1 MYCEKC
7 NTKVAQAI
15 RICPKC
21 GNRSFSEVI
30 TKNDMPSSHQR
41 PHASSAHS
49 LRNSS
54 LQNPRPWI
62 RFWARFFDWMF
73 FGIFIGI
80 IIGYWAPNS
89 MPHETVLSFM
99 ILYLWIF
106 GDAFCISKFGTT
118 PGKKLFRISLTHKSG
133 DPIIFSDALTR
144 SGLVLWRGFAL
155 GLPIV
160 YIITGI
166 VAYNNLMKN
175 GTTTWDSEGGYIVSH
190 QKLGFERLIIIAG
203 IAVAFS
209 YLVYLSSESP
219 NHSTYL

>member
-21 GNRSFSEVI
+21 ANRSFSEAI
-30 TKNDMPSSHQR
+30 TKNVMPSSHQR

-73 FGIFIGI
+73 FGILIGI

-99 ILYLWIF
+99 ILYLWVF

-133 DPIIFSDALTR
+133 NPINFSDALTR
-144 SGLVLWRGFAL
+144 SGLVLWRGFAI

-166 VAYNNLMKN
+166 VAYNNLKKN

-190 QKLGFERLIIIAG
+190 QKLGFERLIIITG
-203 IAVAFS
+203 IAVAFF
-209 YLVYLSSESP
+209 YLVYLGSESP

>member
-7 NTKVAQAI
+7 NTKVAQAM

-30 TKNDMPSSHQR
+30 TKKNVTPSRRER
-41 PHASSAHS
+41 PRASSARS
-49 LRNSS
+49 VLNSS

-62 RFWARFFDWMF
+62 RFWARLYDWIF
-73 FGIFIGI
+73 FGVFLGVC
-80 IIGYWAPNS
+80 IGYWAPNS
-89 MPHETVLSFM
+89 IPSDTVLGF
-99 ILYLWIF
+99 IIIFLWLF
-106 GDAFCISKFGTT
+106 GEAFCISKFGTT

-133 DPIIFSDALTR
+133 NPINFSDALTR
-144 SGLVLWRGFAL
+144 SGLVLWRGFAI

-166 VAYNNLMKN
+166 VAYSNLMKN

-190 QKLGFERLIIIAG
+190 HKLGLERLFIIAV
-203 IAVAFS
+203 ITAALI
-209 YLVYLSSESP
+209 YLISLGSNNP
-219 NHSTYL
+219 NHTYL